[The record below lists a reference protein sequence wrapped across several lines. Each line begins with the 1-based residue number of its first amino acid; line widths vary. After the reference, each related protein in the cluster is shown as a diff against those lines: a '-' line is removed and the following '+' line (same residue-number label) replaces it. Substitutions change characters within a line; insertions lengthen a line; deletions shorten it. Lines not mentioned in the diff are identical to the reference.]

1 MNIVLKRFV
10 KAFLSG
16 GAGALLVA
24 LGSAPSLTTLASLK
38 MWLSTL
44 AVAFIS
50 GGILA
55 IEKYLQ
61 AQPS

>member
-1 MNIVLKRFV
+1 MNIVLKRFL

-16 GAGALLVA
+16 GAGALSVALVA
-24 LGSAPSLTTLASLK
+24 APSLTTLASLK

-50 GGILA
+50 GGLLA
-55 IEKYLQ
+55 IEKALQ
-61 AQPS
+61 TEPQ